1 MGPPSQGGGPTGG
14 HGAFSLAAGLGA
26 VLGGAIAIRLG
37 YARTTTAPLIAAV
50 LPLLSVLALPG

>member
-1 MGPPSQGGGPTGG
+1 MS
-14 HGAFSLAAGLGA
+14 SLAAGLGA
-26 VLGGAIAIRLG
+26 VLGGAITIRLG